1 MGFKRAYNLYGAPQ
15 RRISN
20 ILATNAE
27 AFTDGEALKIAAGRW
42 TKAGNGDAVAGFA
55 AGTYAA
61 ATDQYIDVYPA
72 VEGDVYDAPYTG
84 TPVAGFVVGV
94 PTADVSADGLSVN
107 AADVT
112 GGAFAIWEINTTNE
126 TCRLTVKNRQ
136 MS

>member
-1 MGFKRAYNLYGAPQ
+1 MGFKRVYNIYGAPQ

-27 AFTDGEALKIAAGRW
+27 AFVEGEALKIASGRW
-42 TKAGNGDAVAGFA
+42 TKATDGAAVAGFS

-61 ATDQYIDVYPA
+61 GTNQYIDVYPA

-84 TPVAGFVVGV
+84 TPAGGFIVGV
-94 PTADVSADGLSVN
+94 ATADISSDGLSVN

-112 GGAFAIWEINTTNE
+112 SGAFAIWEINTTNE